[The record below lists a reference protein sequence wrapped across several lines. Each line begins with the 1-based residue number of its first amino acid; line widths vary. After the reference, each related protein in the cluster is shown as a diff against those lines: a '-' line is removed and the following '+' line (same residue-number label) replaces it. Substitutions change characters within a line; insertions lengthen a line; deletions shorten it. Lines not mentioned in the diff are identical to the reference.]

1 MPHQQKE
8 RKETHKIISTDAEKS
23 FEKSLK
29 HFFIIK
35 TFNKLGIEG
44 TYLNIIKAIC
54 ENP

>member
-44 TYLNIIKAIC
+44 SFFKLI
-54 ENP
+54 